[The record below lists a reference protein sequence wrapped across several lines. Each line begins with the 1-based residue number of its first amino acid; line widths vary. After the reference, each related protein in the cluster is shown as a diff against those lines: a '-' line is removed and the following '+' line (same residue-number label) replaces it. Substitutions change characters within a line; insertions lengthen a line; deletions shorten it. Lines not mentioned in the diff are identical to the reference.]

1 MHSFKWYEDLLLV
14 LNFLYSMNMALL
26 DIIMKIPSLRVEFF
40 FIINYYNQFE
50 VRRSTHILFLR
61 V

>member
-26 DIIMKIPSLRVEFF
+26 DIIMKISSLRVEFF
-40 FIINYYNQFE
+40 FLINYYNQFE
-50 VRRSTHILFLR
+50 VSTHILFLR